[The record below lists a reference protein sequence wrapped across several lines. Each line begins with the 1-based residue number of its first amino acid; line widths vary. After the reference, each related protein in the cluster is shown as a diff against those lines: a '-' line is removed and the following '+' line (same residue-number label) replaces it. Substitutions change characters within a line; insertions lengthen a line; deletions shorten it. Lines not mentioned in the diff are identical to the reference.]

1 MADEGKAQKKRL
13 GELREERGISRE
25 RLAVDL
31 EVSFS
36 TLTNIETG
44 RNKPRVELA
53 EKIYQYFGM
62 PVGSI
67 EWGRP
72 NGEGAAE
79 RPKSDPS
86 LAA

>member
-1 MADEGKAQKKRL
+1 MVDEGQARKKRL

-53 EKIYQYFGM
+53 EKIYHYFGM

-67 EWGRP
+67 EGGRP
-72 NGEGAAE
+72 DGEEEGK
-79 RPKSDPS
+79 RPHPR
-86 LAA
+86 LHT